1 MKPTQDPQVDEYCSH
16 CPPNPNG
23 TYVKA
28 TDCTI
33 EEHLTVFSERR
44 IVLSW
49 GDDPPDLDLH
59 LRWNDENVFWLNKES
74 KDRTADLDVD
84 VTTGRGPETITIRKM
99 NAFVY
104 YLFVHNYSQGEKG
117 RLSLSGAKVRLFEAE
132 GLIHEIAAP
141 TDQIGHFWYA
151 MHPMMIAAN
160 AGSLAPT

>member
-1 MKPTQDPQVDEYCSH
+1 M
-16 CPPNPNG
+16 
-23 TYVKA
+23 
-28 TDCTI
+28 
-33 EEHLTVFSERR
+33 FSERR

-49 GDDPPDLDLH
+49 GDDPRDLDLH
-59 LRWNDENVFWLNKES
+59 LRWNDENIYFSNKTS

-117 RLSLSGAKVRLFEAE
+117 RLSRSGAKVRLFEAE

-141 TDQIGHFWYA
+141 ADQIGHFWYA
-151 MHPMMIAAN
+151 MNPIAAN
-160 AGSLAPT
+160 ARSLAPT

>member
-1 MKPTQDPQVDEYCSH
+1 M
-16 CPPNPNG
+16 
-23 TYVKA
+23 
-28 TDCTI
+28 
-33 EEHLTVFSERR
+33 FSERR

-59 LRWNDENVFWLNKES
+59 LRWNDENIYFSNKTS

-104 YLFVHNYSQGEKG
+104 YLFVHNFSEHYVGDEGDKG
-117 RLSLSGAKVRLFEAE
+117 SLSRSGAKVRLFEAE
-132 GLIHEIAAP
+132 GLMLEITAP

-151 MHPMMIAAN
+151 MNPMMFAAN